1 MANAHCTCTHTPDR
15 EFSQPY
21 RYSLRSISTPYNY
34 GISTACI
41 IKPQKW
47 RGLIMQK
54 PCEDDIPQRA
64 GENRKARSV
73 TAKLNAQFK

>member
-34 GISTACI
+34 GITTVYQLHALLS
-41 IKPQKW
+41 
-47 RGLIMQK
+47 
-54 PCEDDIPQRA
+54 
-64 GENRKARSV
+64 RKSGGA
-73 TAKLNAQFK
+73 